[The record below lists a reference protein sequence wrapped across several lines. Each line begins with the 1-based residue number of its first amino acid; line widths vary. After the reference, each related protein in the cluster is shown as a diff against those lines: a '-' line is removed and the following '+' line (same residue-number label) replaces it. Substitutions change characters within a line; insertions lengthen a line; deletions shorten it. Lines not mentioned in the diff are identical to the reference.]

1 MFVRSSSKFLHLHNF
16 FGREYLITHKAQGNN
31 VQRQQQGNE
40 VTNKGQRGGEEGYVL
55 EMARQGIGHKGS
67 KA

>member
-1 MFVRSSSKFLHLHNF
+1 M
-16 FGREYLITHKAQGNN
+16 
-31 VQRQQQGNE
+31 QRQQQGNE
-40 VTNKGQRGGEEGYVL
+40 VTNKGQRGGEEGYIL